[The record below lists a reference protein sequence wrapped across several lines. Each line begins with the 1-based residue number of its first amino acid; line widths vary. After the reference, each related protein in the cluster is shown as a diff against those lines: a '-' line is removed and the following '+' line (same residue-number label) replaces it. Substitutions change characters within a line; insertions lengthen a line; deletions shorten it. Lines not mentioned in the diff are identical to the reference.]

1 MAADT
6 RNILRSSA
14 LLAKLSDE
22 DLNSLTAIA
31 RERSFGDGEVL
42 TAAGSTDAL
51 GMWIIIEGSVEV
63 SRDGK
68 HLNTL
73 GPGDHVGEMALM
85 ADIQRSADVTANGAV
100 RTLQLSRWDLRG
112 LIADHPDIAL
122 GIMDAMATRLA
133 EQNKL

>member
-1 MAADT
+1 MAADI
-6 RNILRSSA
+6 REILRASA
-14 LLAKLSDE
+14 LLAKLSDD
-22 DLNSLTAIA
+22 DLTNLTAIA
-31 RERSFGDGEVL
+31 RERSFAEGDVL

-51 GMWIIIEGSVEV
+51 GMWIIVEGNVEV

-68 HLNTL
+68 LLNTL

-85 ADIQRSADVTANGAV
+85 ADIRRSADVTAKGDV

-122 GIMDAMATRLA
+122 AIMDAMATRLA
-133 EQNKL
+133 EQNEV